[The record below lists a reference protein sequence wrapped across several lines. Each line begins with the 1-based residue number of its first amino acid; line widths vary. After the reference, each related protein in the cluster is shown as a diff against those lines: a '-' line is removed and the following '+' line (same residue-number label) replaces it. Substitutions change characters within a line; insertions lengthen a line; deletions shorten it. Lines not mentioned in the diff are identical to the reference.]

1 MTEQHHPKKIDKY
14 LIKKV
19 LGQGAM
25 GVVYQGFDETIE
37 RLVAVKVLHPH
48 LREGEFGGDL
58 EQRFVQEAKAAAR
71 CLHPNI
77 VTVFDFGIA
86 NETPYIVMEYVEG
99 VELKQKIMQ
108 NQIGTVGQA
117 IKIAQQI
124 LSALDFAHQ
133 NGVVH
138 RDIKPAN
145 IIILSNGQVKVSD
158 FGVARLDTSDLTS
171 AGFMVGTPNYM
182 SPEGL
187 RGQKVDNRSD
197 IYSVGLLLLEMI
209 TKNKP
214 YAGKNNHE
222 LLQNLVQFTRAADV
236 NLLELQELVRRSLE
250 ENPQQRFQSAGEFSI
265 SLESLLNA
273 QRSLLDT
280 LETQIR
286 PVSPDDP
293 TMISPSQEKQAAEK
307 LQPGNTASGSN
318 WHPDILKVIENSLA
332 KFIGPMASF
341 LVRKN
346 SRTVYS
352 VSDLSNTLAEHIPT
366 QLDRKAFLEHLA
378 STGIFEKSASSESG
392 DSHTAEKS
400 GDSTSDRSNAS
411 QIIFGDQSRAG
422 SQTGFS
428 SNGLSP
434 EDIDKVAQK
443 LTVYL
448 GPMGPRITKKAA
460 KKSANLDEL
469 INRVIGHIPNEKE
482 KQAFLNSLR

>member
-1 MTEQHHPKKIDKY
+1 MAQQHHPKKIDKY

-86 NETPYIVMEYVEG
+86 DETPYIVMEYVEG
-99 VELKQKIMQ
+99 VELKHKIVQ

-117 IKIAQQI
+117 IKIAQEI
-124 LSALDFAHQ
+124 LSALEFAHQ

-145 IIILSNGQVKVSD
+145 IIILTNGQVKVSD

-187 RGQKVDNRSD
+187 RGHKVDNRSD

-209 TKNKP
+209 TKTKP
-214 YAGKNNHE
+214 YAGKNNQE
-222 LLQNLVQFTRAADV
+222 LLQNLVQFTQQADV
-236 NLLELQELVRRSLE
+236 NLIELQELVRKSLQE
-250 ENPQQRFQSAGEFSI
+250 SPMDRFQSALEFSI
-265 SLESLLNA
+265 GLESLLNK

-286 PVSPDDP
+286 PVLPQDE
-293 TMISPSQEKQAAEK
+293 TLVNPSQAKQA
-307 LQPGNTASGSN
+307 TSSGSN

-352 VSDLSNTLAEHIPT
+352 VADLSNTLAQHIPKE
-366 QLDRKAFLEHLA
+366 LDRQAFLSQLA
-378 STGIFEKSASSESG
+378 ATGIYEKAMGADGTGASSSG
-392 DSHTAEKS
+392 LDAGGS
-400 GDSTSDRSNAS
+400 GDRSNAS
-411 QIIFGDQSRAG
+411 QIIFGEQSRGASRSGISSAG
-422 SQTGFS
+422 A
-428 SNGLSP
+428 LSA
-434 EDIDKVAQK
+434 EEIDKVAQK

-448 GPMGPRITKKAA
+448 GPMGPRIVKKAA
-460 KKSANLDEL
+460 KKSSTLDEL
-469 INRVIGHIPNEKE
+469 VNRVIGHIPNEKE